1 MEVAFGTIPTGL
13 RGMMTDMDIHGI
25 GAQLMMS
32 LGSSPNVNLSPSSKL
47 LISREYSGHMLM

>member
-1 MEVAFGTIPTGL
+1 MEVVFGITPMGL
-13 RGMMTDMDIHGI
+13 RDMMTDMGIHGI